1 MFNVVFSEILQ
12 ERNISAYKLSMNT
25 GISQGLI
32 SEYKSG
38 KKEPNLQNLIKI
50 ADYFDVSLDY
60 LVGRSGE
67 PNRGT

>member
-38 KKEPNLQNLIKI
+38 KKEPTLQNLIKI
-50 ADYFDVSLDY
+50 ADYLDVTLDC
-60 LVGRSGE
+60 LVGRD
-67 PNRGT
+67 RK

>member
-38 KKEPNLQNLIKI
+38 KKEPTLQNLIKI
-50 ADYFDVSLDY
+50 ADYLDVSLDR
-60 LVGRSGE
+60 LVGRD
-67 PNRGT
+67 

>member
-12 ERNISAYKLSMNT
+12 ERNVSAYKLSMNT

-38 KKEPNLQNLIKI
+38 KKEPTLQNLIKI
-50 ADYFDVSLDY
+50 ADYLDVSLDC
-60 LVGRSGE
+60 LVGRSRRCD
-67 PNRGT
+67 N

>member
-12 ERNISAYKLSMNT
+12 EKNISAYKLSMNT

-38 KKEPNLQNLIKI
+38 KKEPTLQNLIKI
-50 ADYFDVSLDY
+50 ADYLDVTLDC
-60 LVGRSGE
+60 LVGRD
-67 PNRGT
+67 RK